1 MSVDYSET
9 PADVDGLVQSLQVS
23 IEIVANL
30 IYLARHL
37 ETHSAR
43 QQRYLE
49 WAAKVIEGIAHH
61 PKLRE

>member
-1 MSVDYSET
+1 MDFPET
-9 PADVDGLVQSLQVS
+9 PVDVNGPVQSLQVS

-37 ETHSAR
+37 EIHSAR

-49 WAAKVIEGIAHH
+49 WAAKVIEGIAHD
-61 PKLRE
+61 PIYANRQ